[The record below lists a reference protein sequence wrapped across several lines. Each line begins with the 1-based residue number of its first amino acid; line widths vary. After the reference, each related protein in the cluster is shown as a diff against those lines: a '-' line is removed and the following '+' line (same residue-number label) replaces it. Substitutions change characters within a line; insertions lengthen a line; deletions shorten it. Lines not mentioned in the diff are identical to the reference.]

1 VQYSSA
7 SARYSKQTVTA
18 VDGPS
23 TLRQTTSRHRNSISF
38 SALIT
43 RRGAGSSEHG
53 HMLFCWGENGNLRA
67 WRLASNGV
75 ATYIA
80 CSAEVAAVQSREP
93 FGGMPGGMMCLSGDS
108 MTPNTAVLWACIPY
122 LACEERV
129 DFMAVT
135 AQSCPDFRTV
145 SEFRKRHLKAL

>member
-1 VQYSSA
+1 
-7 SARYSKQTVTA
+7 
-18 VDGPS
+18 
-23 TLRQTTSRHRNSISF
+23 
-38 SALIT
+38 
-43 RRGAGSSEHG
+43 
-53 HMLFCWGENGNLRA
+53 MLFCWGENGNLRA

-80 CSAEVAAVQSREP
+80 CSAEVAAAQSREP

-122 LACEERV
+122 LASEERV

-145 SEFRKRHLKAL
+145 SEFRKRHLKALSGLFVQVLALCRKAGLAKLGHVRLMGPRSRPTLPSTRP